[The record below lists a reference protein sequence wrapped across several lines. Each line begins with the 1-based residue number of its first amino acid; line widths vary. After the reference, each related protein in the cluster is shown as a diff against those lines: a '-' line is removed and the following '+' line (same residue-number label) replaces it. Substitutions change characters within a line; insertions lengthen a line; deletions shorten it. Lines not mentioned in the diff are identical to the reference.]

1 VGNVLNREDKDQFN
15 SFSPVIS
22 TCLSSAMAD
31 PKIGETYA
39 LKFVDVDG
47 NTQSTAD
54 GRITVLVLTN
64 KAGFSKAR
72 LVGERVPD
80 RCLANPAYRMITVVK
95 FAKHSMP
102 FQKFS
107 PLWPRGRLDKE
118 AAILQERYVARKIE
132 KERAPRCFLPCR
144 FWWARSRRN
153 CKAKQSVFRVLVSGQ
168 RASCCGDL
176 TMCQRLNKLAE
187 VLK

>member
-1 VGNVLNREDKDQFN
+1 M
-15 SFSPVIS
+15 IS
-22 TCLSSAMAD
+22 ICLSLALAD
-31 PKIGETYA
+31 PEIGKTYA

-54 GRITVLVLTN
+54 GRITVVVLTN

-72 LVGERVPD
+72 MVGERVPD

-102 FQKFS
+102 LQKFFTIVA
-107 PLWPRGRLDKE
+107 RGRLDKE
-118 AAILQERYVARKIE
+118 AAIVQERYVARKIE
-132 KERAPRCFLPCR
+132 RD
-144 FWWARSRRN
+144 ARRDVFAVTDFGGVIS
-153 CKAKQSVFRVLVSGQ
+153 AQLGAESSPFRVLVFGRNGELLRRWDDVPTTEQ
-168 RASCCGDL
+168 
-176 TMCQRLNKLAE
+176 LAE

>member
-1 VGNVLNREDKDQFN
+1 
-15 SFSPVIS
+15 
-22 TCLSSAMAD
+22 MAD

-102 FQKFS
+102 LQKLFTVVA
-107 PLWPRGRLDKE
+107 RGRLDKE

-132 KERAPRCFLPCR
+132 RN
-144 FWWARSRRN
+144 ARRDVFAVADFGGAIASQLQSE
-153 CKAKQSVFRVLVSGQ
+153 QSVFRVLVFGPKGELLRRWDDVPTTEQ
-168 RASCCGDL
+168 
-176 TMCQRLNKLAE
+176 LAE

>member
-1 VGNVLNREDKDQFN
+1 
-15 SFSPVIS
+15 
-22 TCLSSAMAD
+22 MAD
-31 PKIGETYA
+31 PEIGETYA

-54 GRITVLVLTN
+54 GRITVLVLTT

-72 LVGERVPD
+72 MVGERVPD

-102 FQKFS
+102 LQKFFTVVA
-107 PLWPRGRLDKE
+107 RGRLDKE

-132 KERAPRCFLPCR
+132 RN
-144 FWWARSRRN
+144 ARRDVFAVTDFGGAIASQLQSE
-153 CKAKQSVFRVLVSGQ
+153 QSVFRVLVFGPKGELLRRWDDVPTTEQ
-168 RASCCGDL
+168 
-176 TMCQRLNKLAE
+176 LAD